1 MAKSPSHQFAQIIGD
16 VLEISIESLLE
27 NFVREHNLYLDKKGS
42 RLARK
47 GKKVSW
53 IDLYRNQHDLDFV
66 LENGGSDTQIG
77 TPNAIQFLRTY
88 QLPDLRPIID

>member
-1 MAKSPSHQFAQIIGD
+1 MAKSPSYQFGQIIGD

-47 GKKVSW
+47 GKKLV
-53 IDLYRNQHDLDFV
+53 
-66 LENGGSDTQIG
+66 G
-77 TPNAIQFLRTY
+77 
-88 QLPDLRPIID
+88 